1 MTQAVTPPV
10 VQLCKPRV
18 STWVVRRGTGA
29 DDEASSVVRDLHGVP
44 ERAGLSAE
52 LWCAWSRAEATDI
65 EAGRGSGHPQ
75 VERLGGG
82 FWRRASD
89 VPASPACERTD
100 VGVGREVPARG
111 APRGGGGSGKRGR
124 EGHRRVGGARGV
136 LDEGREVCP
145 QLSYTFRRPVAESE
159 EGPLPF
165 TECAAAEVG
174 REEAAVLGGPE
185 ARPQLPTFPNA
196 GVVEEKFRDRPAER
210 PAGPPGKLTC
220 EDTEVKVEPCPLM
233 GEARAVT

>member
-1 MTQAVTPPV
+1 M
-10 VQLCKPRV
+10 
-18 STWVVRRGTGA
+18 G
-29 DDEASSVVRDLHGVP
+29 
-44 ERAGLSAE
+44 
-52 LWCAWSRAEATDI
+52 
-65 EAGRGSGHPQ
+65 
-75 VERLGGG
+75 
-82 FWRRASD
+82 
-89 VPASPACERTD
+89 
-100 VGVGREVPARG
+100 G
-111 APRGGGGSGKRGR
+111 APGF
-124 EGHRRVGGARGV
+124 
-136 LDEGREVCP
+136 LDEGRELGP
-145 QLSYTFRRPVAESE
+145 QLAGAVRRAVAESE
-159 EGPLPF
+159 ECPLSF